1 MRYETHN
8 RRYIAG
14 NKKEIDGDKFAL
26 ALCVIIILII
36 TF

>member
-1 MRYETHN
+1 MRYEMHN
-8 RRYIAG
+8 IRYIVG

-26 ALCVIIILII
+26 ALYVITIPI